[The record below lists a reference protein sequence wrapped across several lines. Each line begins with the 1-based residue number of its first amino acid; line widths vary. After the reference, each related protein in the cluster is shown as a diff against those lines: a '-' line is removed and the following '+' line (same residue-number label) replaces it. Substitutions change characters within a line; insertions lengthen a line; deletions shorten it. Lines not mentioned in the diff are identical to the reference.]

1 MQQLLTSLR
10 KATDIKVHNQMFRNA
25 IPKFT
30 NGKAVLI
37 GDAAHFMLPSMF
49 SYRSITTLTIP
60 AHGQGASSSIEDAA
74 ALEVLL
80 EGATS
85 EDVVD
90 RLQLFQSLRHPRA
103 TATQAM
109 SNYMIQGGPKMIE
122 EARKYYTG
130 ALPPPGSKTFSQP
143 FSDFF
148 FQYDIFEEAKKILH
162 MQK

>member
-1 MQQLLTSLR
+1 MLHISCYQVCSLTDLL
-10 KATDIKVHNQMFRNA
+10 A
-25 IPKFT
+25 
-30 NGKAVLI
+30 
-37 GDAAHFMLPSMF
+37 
-49 SYRSITTLTIP
+49 TLTIP

-85 EDVVD
+85 EDIVD

-148 FQYDIFEEAKKILH
+148 FQYDIFEEAKKVVTRPE
-162 MQK
+162 MK

>member
-1 MQQLLTSLR
+1 
-10 KATDIKVHNQMFRNA
+10 MFRNA

-49 SYRSITTLTIP
+49 SYRSISTTLTIP

-85 EDVVD
+85 EDIVD

-109 SNYMIQGGPKMIE
+109 SNYMIQGGPKMID

-148 FQYDIFEEAKKILH
+148 FQYDIFEEAKKVVTRPE
-162 MQK
+162 MK